1 MTAATERLAQAVI
14 QGEATGAVQWAR
26 EALWAGSS
34 PLALFQDCLIPS
46 MRTVG
51 EKMAV
56 GEYYLPEVLLSARA
70 MRGVSDVLR
79 PLLVGSQGMRPLG
92 RVVIGTVEGDLHD
105 IGKNLVAMMLEGNGF
120 EVIDL
125 GTGVPAEKIVRCAI
139 EKEAQILGLSAL
151 LTTTMVRMKEVIQQL
166 AQAGGRPMIKV
177 MVGGAPMTQRFA
189 DQLGADG
196 YAVDAPGAVDLAKR
210 LLSLV

>member
-1 MTAATERLAQAVI
+1 MTAATEKLAQAVI
-14 QGEATGAVQWAR
+14 HGDAAGAVQGTH
-26 EALWAGSS
+26 EALSVGNS
-34 PLALFQDCLIPS
+34 PLSLFQDSLIPA
-46 MRTVG
+46 MRVVG
-51 EKMAV
+51 ERMAT

-70 MRGVSDVLR
+70 MRAASDLLR
-79 PLLVGSQGMRPLG
+79 PLLVGREGLRPLG
-92 RVVIGTVEGDLHD
+92 RIVIGTVEGDLHD

-125 GTGVPAEKIVRCAI
+125 GTGVPAEQMVRCAM
-139 EKEAQILGLSAL
+139 EKEAQIVGLSAL

-196 YAVDAPGAVDLAKR
+196 YAVDAPGAVALAKR
-210 LLSLV
+210 LLSVV